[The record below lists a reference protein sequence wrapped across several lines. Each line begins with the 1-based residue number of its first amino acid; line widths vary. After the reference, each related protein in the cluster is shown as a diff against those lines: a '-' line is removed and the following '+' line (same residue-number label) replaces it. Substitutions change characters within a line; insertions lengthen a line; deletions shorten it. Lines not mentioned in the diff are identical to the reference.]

1 MNGIMRVEIR
11 FLKSIKGSGGNRH
24 VWMREK
30 QERKISIREKK
41 IKETK
46 EKVKKINGRKHL
58 GNDNETQEIVQH
70 FGKCGYAFSRV
81 S

>member
-30 QERKISIREKK
+30 QERKISIREKNK
-41 IKETK
+41 RDKRK
-46 EKVKKINGRKHL
+46 GEKNKWKKTLR
-58 GNDNETQEIVQH
+58 
-70 FGKCGYAFSRV
+70 
-81 S
+81 